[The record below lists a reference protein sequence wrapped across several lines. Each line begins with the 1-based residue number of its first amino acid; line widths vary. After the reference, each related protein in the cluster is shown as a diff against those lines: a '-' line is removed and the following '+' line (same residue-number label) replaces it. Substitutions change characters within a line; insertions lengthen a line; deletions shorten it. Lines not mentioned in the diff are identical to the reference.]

1 MHQYKNGSLESLILN
16 SLWDLE
22 KVGNYKSSVKE
33 VYEYINH
40 SKNVPR
46 AYTTI
51 KTVMDR
57 LYDKELLLR
66 IKQGKKFFYRTATS
80 SSEIIKNS
88 LEKIAYQ
95 YCDGDMSKLM
105 HFTQNLCENKAVLA

>member
-16 SLWDLE
+16 SLWELE
-22 KVGNYKSSVKE
+22 KTGNYKSSVKE
-33 VYEYINH
+33 VHDYINN
-40 SKNVPR
+40 SKNISR

-66 IKQGKKFFYRTATS
+66 IKQGKKFFYRTATTNT
-80 SSEIIKNS
+80 EIVRNS

-95 YCDGDMSKLM
+95 YCDGDMVKLIR
-105 HFTQNLCENKAVLA
+105 FGQSLCEPQVALV

>member
-1 MHQYKNGSLESLILN
+1 MNYKNGSLESLILN
-16 SLWDLE
+16 SLWELE
-22 KVGNYKSSVKE
+22 KRGNYKNSVKE
-33 VYEYINH
+33 VFDYIN
-40 SKNVPR
+40 SSRNINR

-88 LEKIAYQ
+88 LEKIAHQ
-95 YCDGDMSKLM
+95 YCDGDMIKLLR
-105 HFTQNLCENKAVLA
+105 FTQNICEGQTALA

>member
-1 MHQYKNGSLESLILN
+1 MNFKNGSLESLILN
-16 SLWDLE
+16 TLWELE
-22 KVGNYKSSVKE
+22 KQGNYKNSVKE
-33 VYEYINH
+33 VYENIN
-40 SKNVPR
+40 NVQNTSR

-57 LYDKELLLR
+57 LYDKGLLLR

-95 YCDGDMSKLM
+95 YCDGDMVKLLRF
-105 HFTQNLCENKAVLA
+105 HQNICENQTALA